1 MTAGIITGLALKRQ
15 IKPKP
20 VSSLLNLTI
29 YLLLFLMG
37 VSIGTNPRIINNL
50 GDLSLKALLI
60 AIAAIAGSVLIARIL
75 NYMLNKKHRDK
86 TLW

>member
-86 TLW
+86 TL